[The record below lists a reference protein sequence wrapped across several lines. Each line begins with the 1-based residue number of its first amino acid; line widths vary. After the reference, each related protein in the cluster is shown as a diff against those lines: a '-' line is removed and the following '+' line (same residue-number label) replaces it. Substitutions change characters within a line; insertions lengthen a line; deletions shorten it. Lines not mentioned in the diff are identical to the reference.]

1 MNAILKTI
9 DERFDATERLLDVLK
24 KKQEDH
30 NLSVLAAQQQLIE
43 IKQVL
48 AMLQMLDGPNQP
60 ED

>member
-9 DERFDATERLLDVLK
+9 DERFDAIERLLDVFE

>member
-9 DERFDATERLLDVLK
+9 NERFDAIERLLDVLE